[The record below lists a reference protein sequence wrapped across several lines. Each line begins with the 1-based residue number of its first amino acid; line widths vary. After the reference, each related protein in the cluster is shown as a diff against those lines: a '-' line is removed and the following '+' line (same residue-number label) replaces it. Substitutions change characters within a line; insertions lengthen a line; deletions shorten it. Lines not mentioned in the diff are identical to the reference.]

1 MNFSK
6 LDVVDYF
13 DNAKVTCGV
22 IMEVEDNRLKL
33 LNDLGKDV
41 KISANRA
48 LTCGR
53 DKLFTEKSTR
63 TELLSRLKEINAI
76 RESIKTQIDLKELW
90 EVIGQEES
98 EFNIHDLADLVF
110 GSNNDTNSE
119 SALLRAIFEDKTYFK
134 SKPGVIE
141 VMSPEQVEQEISRR
155 LKELERKR
163 TVASY
168 ADFLNKVRD
177 SLPVDADEVPKSL
190 IHTLESAAYLGREWN
205 TVKKVRDIFNQAGL
219 NGTWDPFRVLVALGV
234 WSPDENIRL
243 RAEAV
248 PVDFPPE
255 IISEAERAAK
265 RPLPDDSKNFCDQ
278 DVVSIDSSHT
288 RDVDDA
294 ISLSHEGDD
303 ILVGIHITDASHFV
317 DKDSELE
324 KDIRQR
330 ATSIYFPD
338 RLIPMMP
345 TVLSES
351 SASLIHG
358 EKRPAISVVTR
369 FGHDLKIKNY
379 EIFKSIVRVS
389 ETLTYGEVDNRVR
402 IHGSKESRLLQLAL
416 ALREQRLAAGALI
429 FRDPE
434 LSVHVDSEGAI
445 DVYVRDRENPSQ
457 ILVSEFMIMANSM
470 FASFLKERNI
480 PAIYRSQPPPLE
492 HVQLEEQYDPVV
504 SYRSKKVL
512 ARGTLGLN
520 PEPHSSLGLPV
531 YITATSPLRR
541 YTDLLMQRQI
551 KAALNNQ
558 APPLDYEQLDLTL
571 SEISYRLDRA
581 AILERERLRYY
592 FLKYLSQLKDEEFE
606 LVVLHRFPRFYL
618 AQITKFGF
626 NAALLTGSGNNLSPY
641 DKVVGRIE
649 KVNPRADRLTMTLV
663 RRL

>member
-13 DNAKVTCGV
+13 DNAKVTCGL
-22 IMEVEDNRLKL
+22 IMELEDNRLKL

-76 RESIKTQIDLKELW
+76 RESIKAQIDLKELW
-90 EVIGQEES
+90 EVIGQEE
-98 EFNIHDLADLVF
+98 FQFTIHDLADLVF
-110 GSNNDTNSE
+110 GSNNDVNSE
-119 SALLRAIFEDKTYFK
+119 SALLRAIFEDKTYFR

-168 ADFLNKVRD
+168 AEFLTRVRD
-177 SLPVDADEVPKSL
+177 SLPVNADEVPKSL
-190 IHTLESAAYLGREWN
+190 VNTLESAAYLGSEWN

-234 WSPDENIRL
+234 WSLDENIRL
-243 RAEAV
+243 KAEAV

-255 IISEAERAAK
+255 IISEAERAAGK
-265 RPLPDDSKNFCDQ
+265 PLPEDVVIVYECG
-278 DVVSIDSSHT
+278 VVSIDSSHT
-288 RDVDDA
+288 KDVDDA
-294 ISLSHEGDD
+294 ISLNYDGDD
-303 ILVGIHITDASHFV
+303 ILVGVHITDVSHFV

-345 TVLSES
+345 PVLSEC
-351 SASLIHG
+351 SASLTHG
-358 EKRPAISVVTR
+358 EMRPAISVVTR
-369 FGHDLKIKNY
+369 FGQDLKIKSY
-379 EIFKSIVRVS
+379 EIQKSIVKVG
-389 ETLTYGEVDNRVR
+389 EALTYGEVDERVTVP
-402 IHGSKESRLLQLAL
+402 GSIEARLLQVAMS
-416 ALREQRLAAGALI
+416 LRDQRLAAGALI

-434 LSVHVDSEGAI
+434 LSVHVDSGGAI
-445 DVYVRDRENPSQ
+445 DVSVRDRENPSQ
-457 ILVSEFMIMANSM
+457 ILVSEFMIMANNL
-470 FASFLKERNI
+470 FAHFLKERNI

-492 HVQLEEQYDPVV
+492 HVQLDEQYDPVA

-520 PEPHSSLGLPV
+520 PEPHSSLGLPL

-551 KAALNNQ
+551 KAGLNAQ
-558 APPLDYEQLDLTL
+558 APPLDYEQLDLIL

-592 FLKYLSQLKDEEFE
+592 FLKYLSQMKDEDFE

-618 AQITKFGF
+618 AQITRYGF
-626 NAALLTGSGNNLSPY
+626 NAALLTGSGNSLSPY
-641 DKVVGRIE
+641 DKVIGRIE

>member
-1 MNFSK
+1 M
-6 LDVVDYF
+6 
-13 DNAKVTCGV
+13 
-22 IMEVEDNRLKL
+22 
-33 LNDLGKDV
+33 
-41 KISANRA
+41 
-48 LTCGR
+48 
-53 DKLFTEKSTR
+53 
-63 TELLSRLKEINAI
+63 
-76 RESIKTQIDLKELW
+76 
-90 EVIGQEES
+90 IGQEEF
-98 EFNIHDLADLVF
+98 EFTIHDLADLVF
-110 GSNNDTNSE
+110 GSNNDINSE

-141 VMSPEQVEQEISRR
+141 VMSPEQVEQEISRK

-168 ADFLNKVRD
+168 AEFLNKVRD
-177 SLPVDADEVPKSL
+177 SLPVNIDEVPKSL
-190 IHTLESAAYLGREWN
+190 INTLESAAYLGSEWN

-219 NGTWDPFRVLVALGV
+219 NGTWDPFRVLVALGA
-234 WSPDENIRL
+234 WSPDENVRL
-243 RAEAV
+243 KAEAV
-248 PVDFPPE
+248 PIDFPAE
-255 IISEAERAAK
+255 IISEAERAAS
-265 RPLPDDSKNFCDQ
+265 RPLPEDVKTFYDQ
-278 DVVSIDSSHT
+278 GLVSIDSSHT
-288 RDVDDA
+288 KDVDDA
-294 ISLSHEGDD
+294 ISLHYEGDD

-345 TVLSES
+345 PVLSES
-351 SASLIHG
+351 SASLTHG
-358 EKRPAISVVTR
+358 EMRPAVSVVTR
-369 FGHDLKIKNY
+369 FGQDLKIKNY

-389 ETLTYGEVDNRVR
+389 ESLTYGEVDDRVKVP
-402 IHGSKESRLLQLAL
+402 GSKESKLLELAF
-416 ALREQRLAAGALI
+416 ALRDQRLAAGALI

-434 LSVHVDSEGAI
+434 LSVHVDSEGTI
-445 DVYVRDRENPSQ
+445 EVSVRDRENPSQ
-457 ILVSEFMIMANSM
+457 ILVSEFMIMANSL
-470 FASFLKERNI
+470 FADFLKKRNV

-492 HVQLEEQYDPVV
+492 HVQLDEQYDPVA

-512 ARGTLGLN
+512 SRGTLGLN
-520 PEPHSSLGLPV
+520 PEPHSSLGLPL

-551 KAALNNQ
+551 KAALNTQ
-558 APPLDYEQLDLTL
+558 TPPLDYEQLDLIL

-592 FLKYLSQLKDEEFE
+592 LLKYLSQMKDEEFE

-626 NAALLTGSGNNLSPY
+626 NAALLTGSGNSLSPY
-641 DKVVGRIE
+641 DKVLGRIE